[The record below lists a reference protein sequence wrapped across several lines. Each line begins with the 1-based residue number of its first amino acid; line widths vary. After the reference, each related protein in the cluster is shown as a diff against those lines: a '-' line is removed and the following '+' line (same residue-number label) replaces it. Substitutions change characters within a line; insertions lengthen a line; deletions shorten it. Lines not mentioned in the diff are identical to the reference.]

1 MNFTKID
8 SQKAENEIIDDY
20 VGKSNMSIYPELD
33 NLDMTKLINCF
44 HKTFTDDES
53 DNFSYFSEV
62 ALRIREQGKAGIDFL
77 FEESERTNLELEQ
90 LRGIILALTFL
101 PPVEHPSLRG
111 ILLSYLHDRR
121 PLIVAD
127 AVDGLAFLGAT
138 DTADAI
144 LPLRTHPDPYIR
156 GSVLLFISRLFP
168 KEAPPILLEALED
181 PHYIVKE
188 NAIDELDDLGVIE
201 AIPYIRPFLSDPH
214 PYVVE
219 AAQTAIS
226 NLEDLALDQL
236 TSET

>member
-1 MNFTKID
+1 VICV
-8 SQKAENEIIDDY
+8 AENEIIDGY
-20 VGKSNMSIYPELD
+20 VGKINMSVYPELD
-33 NLDMTKLINCF
+33 KLNLPELIACF
-44 HKTFTDDES
+44 QKNVPEDES
-53 DNFSYFSEV
+53 DSIYFDEV
-62 ALRIREQGKAGIDFL
+62 ALLIRQQSKAGIDFL
-77 FEESERTNLELEQ
+77 FRELERANLDQ
-90 LRGIILALTFL
+90 LRGIILALTFP
-101 PPVEHPSLRG
+101 PPVEHPSVRG

-127 AVDGLAFLGAT
+127 AVDGLSFLGAT

-156 GSVLLFISRLFP
+156 GSVLRFISRLFP

-188 NAIDELDDLGVIE
+188 NAIDKLDDLGAIE

-214 PYVVE
+214 PDVVQ

-226 NLEDLALDQL
+226 NLEELALDKL
-236 TSET
+236 TFET